1 MRNGAK
7 AQGEITMENETKL
20 DKAVDNIINTGNKEL
35 AKIALEILWVAYEA
49 AKKREEQAKKEK
61 E

>member
-7 AQGEITMENETKL
+7 AQGETMENETKL